1 VYLIGGAFTFVPMRN
16 NQDYYTTPAATVNE
30 FFTKFCELVPLFDF
44 TTATALDPAAGGD
57 HGVGS
62 AAAGAGNP
70 MPYPTALQ
78 RLGCTRITTV
88 DVRVDSRAEIK
99 ANYMEWYPAEQ
110 YDMVI
115 TNPPFT
121 LALDYIV
128 TALDDCKVGGF
139 VVMLVRLN
147 FLGSVGRRDFWLHH
161 MPTYCIVHAQRP
173 RFTSGGGDSCEY
185 CHMVWKKGD
194 NPAFTK
200 TFVV

>member
-1 VYLIGGAFTFVPMRN
+1 MRQRN
-16 NQDYYTTPAATVNE
+16 AYDYYTTPAATVNE
-30 FFTKFCELVPLFDF
+30 FLAKFCELVPTFDF
-44 TTATALDPAAGGD
+44 KSASVLDPAAGGR
-57 HGVGS
+57 S
-62 AAAGAGNP
+62 
-70 MPYPTALQ
+70 
-78 RLGCTRITTV
+78 
-88 DVRVDSRAEIK
+88 DSLATIK
-99 ANYMEWYPAEQ
+99 ASYMEWYPPVQ

-128 TALDDCKVGGF
+128 TALDDCKVGGY

-147 FLGSVGRRDFWLHH
+147 FLGSVGRRDFWQHH

-173 RFTSGGGDSCEY
+173 RFTSAGGDSCEY